1 MLNKN
6 FTERER
12 NNYIPMIILSTVENN
27 EINLEIEEF
36 DDKLTKTTSIDR
48 TF

>member
-12 NNYIPMIILSTVENN
+12 NNYIPRIILGTVENN
-27 EINLEIEEF
+27 ELNLEIEEF
-36 DDKLTKTTSIDR
+36 DDKLTKTTSIDSK
-48 TF
+48 F